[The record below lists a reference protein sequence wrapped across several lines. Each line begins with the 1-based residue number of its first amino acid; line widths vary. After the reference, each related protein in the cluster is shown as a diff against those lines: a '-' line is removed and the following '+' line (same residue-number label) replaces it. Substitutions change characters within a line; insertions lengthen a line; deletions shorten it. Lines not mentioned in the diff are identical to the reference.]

1 MAYYCYKCSNQLEFA
16 VKGGVVVGRLDT
28 CDHCGA
34 NLHCCKNCYF
44 YDPSLHNECRESY
57 TDFIRDRE
65 APNFCSSYRFKD
77 SDEAPASGADMGSAK
92 AKLEDL
98 FKNLK

>member
-1 MAYYCYKCSNQLEFA
+1 MAYYCYKCGNELEFA
-16 VKGGVVVGRLDT
+16 VHGGVQVGRLDT

-77 SDEAPASGADMGSAK
+77 SSEAPGVGADVASAK
-92 AKLEDL
+92 SKLEDL